1 MLTTINGNIH
11 TEFGC
16 EGSTVFLSCSYGYY
30 ISIVRANYGR
40 FSILVC
46 NVHSR
51 EWDTDCG
58 TEIRSTEMLRKM

>member
-40 FSILVC
+40 FSISVC
-46 NVHSR
+46 NHHAM
-51 EWDTDCG
+51 EWGTHCG
-58 TEIRSTEMLRKM
+58 TERRSTERLRKM